1 MFTLVVLSFLSVI
14 LSVIAYLIKYKK
26 KYNLIAGYTNF
37 EKNNFEKIST
47 KANLI
52 ADCTF
57 LFSFLLIV
65 FSIINLFSDWFKII
79 TPDLDGMIILFFSF
93 ILTVFFYILLR
104 IINLKKQ
111 K

>member
-1 MFTLVVLSFLSVI
+1 MFTLVVLSFLAVIFSV
-14 LSVIAYLIKYKK
+14 VAYFIKYKK

-37 EKNNFEKIST
+37 DKNNIEKIRP
-47 KANLI
+47 KASII

-65 FSIINLFSDWFKII
+65 FSIINLFTDWFKII
-79 TPDLDGMIILFFSF
+79 TPDLDGMFILFVSL
-93 ILTVFFYILLR
+93 ILTLFFYILLR
-104 IINLKKQ
+104 IRNLKKQ